1 MAISLLRQ
9 NEGTSWVEG
18 AHGNKNRESWGL
30 GHTCCS
36 PLATKPLLFVNRV
49 KGQSHFSGQKSPLI
63 LIGED
68 EFPLNGLQWQCAFGQ
83 AYFSLSIHAC

>member
-1 MAISLLRQ
+1 MAVSLLRQ

-18 AHGNKNRESWGL
+18 ARCNNRKSRGA

-36 PLATKPLLFVNRV
+36 PLAMKPLLFVNQV
-49 KGQSHFSGQKSPLI
+49 KGQSHFSGQKSLLI

-68 EFPLNGLQWQCAFGQ
+68 EFPLNGLQWRCAFRQ